1 MGPVRGGVTLAAL
14 AVLAAGPAHAEVC
27 AQFRPDWDGGPV
39 SAGQEMIA
47 LFGTPISLVLLLAT
61 AFAIRFR
68 SAWGA
73 LAVFVG
79 WSFAVAAVT
88 FLDPTGGQRAAAAAE
103 GCVGSPTL
111 YIAVVFA
118 LCAGLMIYLNK
129 VADRGKDP

>member
-1 MGPVRGGVTLAAL
+1 MGSFRSGLTFTVLTLIASP
-14 AVLAAGPAHAEVC
+14 AGAEVC
-27 AQFRPDWDGGPV
+27 AQFRPDWEGGEV
-39 SAGQEMIA
+39 TAWQEMIA

-88 FLDPTGGQRAAAAAE
+88 FLDPTGGMRAAAATE
-103 GCVGSPTL
+103 GCVGSPSL
-111 YIAVVFA
+111 YIAAVFV
-118 LCAGLMIYLNK
+118 LCGGMMVYLNK
-129 VADRGKDP
+129 VNNDDRDL